1 MSETP
6 KNKMLHRPGW
16 LIFGIIFGWLP
27 ILFAGNYLER
37 PGINLLIAVAAT
49 FWAFVPSGDKGK

>member
-16 LIFGIIFGWLP
+16 LVFALIFGWLP
-27 ILFAGNYLER
+27 VFFAGAYLDNS
-37 PGINLLIAVAAT
+37 GFNLLLAFAAT
-49 FWAFVPSGDKGK
+49 FWAFVPKGSKEQ